1 MVKTMKKTPVLA
13 GLLLT
18 SLLASCGSNPT
29 PPVQET
35 DPPLTQIQGQLVEG
49 RGNGTVI
56 LKAEDGSELGRAAV
70 DNNGAFTLP
79 LPAPETFTARLKTA
93 SEALS
98 AVGCSGTLNSSAP
111 AAKGYGVAA
120 LRATRTDFDKDVYAA
135 NLDVQ
140 LFPPK
145 GKLTARV
152 WLYTDQATRLTGTL
166 NCSQLVNNAAQ
177 VNLALDVQTR
187 AGWNLVAIYA
197 ETQGL
202 QLTTLSGNA
211 NTVRDEQTI
220 WRSADAL
227 RAQLPF

>member
-1 MVKTMKKTPVLA
+1 MNKVPVLA

-18 SLLASCGSNPT
+18 SLLASCGGAAT
-29 PPVQET
+29 PPVEET
-35 DPPLTQIQGQLVEG
+35 APPLAQIRGQLTEG
-49 RGNGTVI
+49 SGAGTVT
-56 LKAEDGSELGRAAV
+56 LRAEDGSELSRGLV
-70 DNNGAFTLP
+70 DAGGAFTLP
-79 LPAPETFTARLKTA
+79 LPAPETFSARLRTVG
-93 SEALS
+93 EALN
-98 AVGCSGTLNSSAP
+98 AVGCAGTLGSSAP

-120 LRATRTDFDKDVYAA
+120 LRAVRTGLDQDVYAA

-177 VNLALDVQTR
+177 LNLALDVQTR
-187 AGWNLVAIYA
+187 SGWNLVAIYA
-197 ETQGL
+197 ETQGF
-202 QLTTLSGNA
+202 QFTTLSGNA
-211 NTVRDEQTI
+211 NAIGEEATT
-220 WRSADAL
+220 WRSSGAL